1 MASAAQ
7 PQSTDDQTT
16 DEQVMLMPAELTGA
30 ETLVGEH
37 GGRTA
42 ITGEIRSSWSTPGF
56 HLVQTEFGT
65 LLLDSDRPVLVAG
78 AQG

>member
-65 LLLDSDRPVLVAG
+65 LLLDSDLPVAVARD
-78 AQG
+78 

>member
-7 PQSTDDQTT
+7 PQNPIFVSA
-16 DEQVMLMPAELTGA
+16 EQSRMLMPDELTGA

-65 LLLDSDRPVLVAG
+65 LLLDSDRPVLVVG